1 MKILQAYWLAG
12 AAGLMGLWPAAGIAG
27 AQAAAAPPNLSY
39 GVPQIIQLS
48 QAQVSDS
55 LIVSYINGS
64 GNSYGLDAAQIV
76 YLRQQGVSEPVIN
89 AMLSQ
94 PKPAVLAPAAAGAG
108 APAPMVV
115 YAPVAPVAAPASS
128 VSVYVI
134 PDTATYNYYARSHYY
149 GNSYCAPVTIGLGY
163 GGRWGGGYRNGWRH

>member
-1 MKILQAYWLAG
+1 MKILRANRWAG
-12 AAGLMGLWPAAGIAG
+12 AAGLIGLWSAAGNAW
-27 AQAAAAPPNLSY
+27 AQEAAAPPNLSY

-64 GNSYGLDAAQIV
+64 GNSYGLDAAQSV

-94 PKPAVLAPAAAGAG
+94 PKPAVLAPAAAGG
-108 APAPMVV
+108 YAPAPTVV
-115 YAPVAPVAAPASS
+115 YTPAATVAAPSSS

-149 GNSYCAPVTIGLGY
+149 GNSYDAPVTIGLGY
-163 GGRWGGGYRNGWRH
+163 GGRRGGVYRNGWRH

>member
-1 MKILQAYWLAG
+1 MKMWQANRWAV
-12 AAGLMGLWPAAGIAG
+12 AAGLSGLWSAAGNAG
-27 AQAAAAPPNLSY
+27 AQEAAAPPNLSY

-55 LIVSYINGS
+55 LIVTYINGS

-94 PKPAVLAPAAAGAG
+94 PKPGAVAGG
-108 APAPMVV
+108 GYVPAPAPTVV
-115 YAPVAPVAAPASS
+115 YAPATAAAAPASS

-134 PDTATYNYYARSHYY
+134 PDTATYNYYARYHPYVTGPYY
-149 GNSYCAPVTIGLGY
+149 APVTIGLGF
-163 GGRWGGGYRNGWRH
+163 GGRWGGGYRGGWRH

>member
-1 MKILQAYWLAG
+1 MKILQANWLAG
-12 AAGLMGLWPAAGIAG
+12 AAGLIGLWSVAGNTG
-27 AQAAAAPPNLSY
+27 AQDAAAPPNLSY
-39 GVPQIIQLS
+39 GVPQIIRLS

-55 LIVSYINGS
+55 LIVTYINGS

-94 PKPAVLAPAAAGAG
+94 PKPPALAPPAGG
-108 APAPMVV
+108 SAPASAPTVV
-115 YAPVAPVAAPASS
+115 YAPAPTAAAPAWS

-134 PDTATYNYYARSHYY
+134 PDTATYNYYARYHPYSYY
-149 GNSYCAPVTIGLGY
+149 APVTIGLGY
-163 GGRWGGGYRNGWRH
+163 GGRWGGGYRGGWRH